1 MKTEKTDTKLNNKEN
16 TASALSS
23 LQNGVFDKLGTDTRR
38 RVILHS
44 DCNCFYAS
52 VECLYNPEIRNK
64 PVAVSG
70 DPENR
75 HGIILTKNEI
85 AKKFGIKTGEPIWQA
100 KAKCPELVTVPPRFD
115 LYKRFSNLTRQI
127 YSQYSDR
134 VEGFGLDEAWIDVT
148 DSEKFINKGVNIA
161 KEINN
166 RIKTELGITVSI
178 GVSFNKIFSKFGSDY
193 KKPDAIT
200 VINHDNFKDIVW
212 NSPAQDLLY
221 VGKATKKK
229 MNALGIYTIGEIANA
244 PIEQLRHYFGKWGD
258 VLWAFSN
265 GYDTSPVLKEN
276 QAEAVKSIG
285 NSTTTPRDLVNFQDV
300 NAVMTVLCDCVARRL
315 RAQGFKARTL
325 QISVRDKH
333 LATINRQMTLDA
345 PTNITKTITE
355 NALKLFVQSYNFQT
369 PIRSL
374 GVSLSDFSEDFKPYQ
389 MDLFN
394 NEKQNKRL
402 ESLDKT
408 VDVLKKRFG
417 NYSLMT
423 ANLLKDPNLSHFN
436 PYDDHT
442 VHPVGFF

>member
-1 MKTEKTDTKLNNKEN
+1 MQIQETDIKNTKEN
-16 TASALSS
+16 TASTLSS
-23 LQNGVFDKLGTDTRR
+23 LQNGVFEKIGTDSRQ

-85 AKKFGIKTGEPIWQA
+85 AKTFGVKTGEPIWQA

-115 LYKRFSNLTRQI
+115 LYRRFSNYTRQI
-127 YSQYSDR
+127 YGEYSDR

-148 DSEKFINKGVNIA
+148 DSEKFIDKGENIA

-193 KKPDAIT
+193 KKPDAVT
-200 VINHDNFKDIVW
+200 VINKNNYKDIVW

-221 VGKATKKK
+221 VGRATKKK
-229 MNALGIYTIGEIANA
+229 MNSLGIYTIGEIANA
-244 PIEQLRHYFGKWGD
+244 PIEQLRYYFGKWGD
-258 VLWAFSN
+258 VLWAFAN

-276 QAEAVKSIG
+276 QVEAVKSIG

-315 RAQGFKARTL
+315 RAQGFKAKTL
-325 QISVRDKH
+325 QISVRNNQ
-333 LATINRQMTLDA
+333 LL
-345 PTNITKTITE
+345 TKTITE
-355 NALKLFVQSYNFQT
+355 NALKLFAQSYNFQT
-369 PIRSL
+369 PIRSI
-374 GVSLSDFSEDFKPYQ
+374 GISLSDFSEDCKPYQ

-402 ESLDKT
+402 ENLDKT
-408 VDVLKKRFG
+408 VDVLKQRFG
-417 NYSLMT
+417 NYSLVT

>member
-1 MKTEKTDTKLNNKEN
+1 
-16 TASALSS
+16 
-23 LQNGVFDKLGTDTRR
+23 
-38 RVILHS
+38 
-44 DCNCFYAS
+44 
-52 VECLYNPEIRNK
+52 
-64 PVAVSG
+64 
-70 DPENR
+70 
-75 HGIILTKNEI
+75 
-85 AKKFGIKTGEPIWQA
+85 
-100 KAKCPELVTVPPRFD
+100 
-115 LYKRFSNLTRQI
+115 
-127 YSQYSDR
+127 
-134 VEGFGLDEAWIDVT
+134 
-148 DSEKFINKGVNIA
+148 
-161 KEINN
+161 
-166 RIKTELGITVSI
+166 
-178 GVSFNKIFSKFGSDY
+178 
-193 KKPDAIT
+193 
-200 VINHDNFKDIVW
+200 
-212 NSPAQDLLY
+212 
-221 VGKATKKK
+221 
-229 MNALGIYTIGEIANA
+229 
-244 PIEQLRHYFGKWGD
+244 
-258 VLWAFSN
+258 
-265 GYDTSPVLKEN
+265 
-276 QAEAVKSIG
+276 
-285 NSTTTPRDLVNFQDV
+285 
-300 NAVMTVLCDCVARRL
+300 MTVLCDCVARRL